1 MATDDVAQVADRHQ
15 RPADCALQ
23 ATAGLNEPGQIS
35 GDARAASASSARRS
49 SAMSVITIS
58 QRNDE
63 KSRPE
68 RAALRLFKGW
78 RSARRNPPDVPERLR
93 RHRGVVNVNR
103 ERQLRSFAGS
113 LDHAANAH
121 AAKGLA
127 SLVDEDM
134 GRLGTVALQ
143 TLEAG
148 QLIPFEVVA

>member
-68 RAALRLFKGW
+68 RAALRLFG
-78 RSARRNPPDVPERLR
+78 RDGDQRGAIRQMSRN
-93 RHRGVVNVNR
+93 
-103 ERQLRSFAGS
+103 GS
-113 LDHAANAH
+113 GDIA
-121 AAKGLA
+121 
-127 SLVDEDM
+127 V
-134 GRLGTVALQ
+134 
-143 TLEAG
+143 
-148 QLIPFEVVA
+148 